1 MVVEAQTELFSPAV
15 AVGALQLRGRK
26 IVQFHFLDQEG
37 ARHDGKSAAPGNN
50 ERGLCSLPSD
60 PLCHFNGPG
69 VGWMDGW
76 GGGVL
81 PRPGVASVSAP
92 GDVFASCQQTAA

>member
-37 ARHDGKSAAPGNN
+37 ARHDGKSAAPARGNN
-50 ERGLCSLPSD
+50 ERGLCLLPSH

-69 VGWMDGW
+69 VGWVL
-76 GGGVL
+76 GGG
-81 PRPGVASVSAP
+81 SS
-92 GDVFASCQQTAA
+92 